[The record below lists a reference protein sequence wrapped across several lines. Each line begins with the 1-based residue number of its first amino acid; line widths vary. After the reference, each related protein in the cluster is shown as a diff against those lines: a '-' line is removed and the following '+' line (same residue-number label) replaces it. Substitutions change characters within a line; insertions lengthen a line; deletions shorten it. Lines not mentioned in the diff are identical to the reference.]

1 MVVVL
6 GSVNAKKMKKI
17 GEKLDMLNGVL
28 MNALFFQIAS
38 YITDTL
44 SSEYNLLVVLGIAG
58 FIILYVVTMSA
69 TCELMV
75 EDASCLNEY
84 TRSTVDVIGWIL
96 DKVSYFMSQFVG
108 TTSARYLQGLSP
120 DHGKR
125 QSILTTIIISVP
137 LLFLIGVA
145 NRIYTPYRPPQQ

>member
-1 MVVVL
+1 MIAVL
-6 GSVNAKKMKKI
+6 GQINAAKMKKM
-17 GEKLDMLNGVL
+17 GDKLDTLNGVL

-58 FIILYVVTMSA
+58 FIIVYVVTLSV

-75 EDASCLNEY
+75 EDETCLSEY
-84 TRSTVDVIGWIL
+84 TRSVVDVIGWCL

-120 DHGKR
+120 DHGRR
-125 QSILTTIIISVP
+125 QSILVTVVISAP

-145 NRIYTPYRPPQQ
+145 HRIYTPYTSRK